1 MWTVNDGRD
10 TVKGRHLRANPR
22 ATLAVDV
29 EEFPYAFVV
38 VRGAVTV
45 DEYASDLLAWP
56 TTIADRYVR
65 RAARPTTASATRSTP
80 RCCAACGSIVGPD
93 IGTSRYSGRS

>member
-38 VRGAVTV
+38 VHGAVTV

-65 RAARPTTASATRSTP
+65 RAARADYGERNTVDTEMLCRLWIDRWTGYR
-80 RCCAACGSIVGPD
+80 D
-93 IGTSRYSGRS
+93 IAL